1 MSTKHDPVKKQT
13 VISRYKSGEP
23 ISHIVQDTGI
33 PRSTIY
39 NWLKLSKAAENNRKE
54 PTPQNFQLLEKKVK
68 RLEGLIEIL
77 KTVDC
82 SPKDPLKV
90 KLDALEKLQQQ
101 HTYSVHMICEA
112 LEVPRG
118 TFYNHILRNK
128 RENTSYVEHRAKL
141 REVIQRI
148 YDESNQIFGYKKI
161 FAIMKEQGHH
171 TSPEMVQ
178 NLMREMGLK
187 SIRQGAKSTYKKEQ
201 RKFNNHVNQQFTVT
215 RPDEVWVSD
224 VTYFRFDDKK
234 FYICAVIDLF
244 ARKVIAYRIGKSNST
259 QLVKATF
266 RAAYENRCPSQSLV
280 FHTDRGTNYRSNSF
294 CAYLKSLGVT
304 QSFSK
309 AYTLYDN
316 SVMES
321 FFSSLKLEELY
332 RSKYRSENEFRAAV
346 DKYMIFYNEQRPHDT
361 NQNKTPARK
370 EKKFYRDCKEKSVVS
385 S

>member
-1 MSTKHDPVKKQT
+1 MNTKHDPVKKQT

-33 PRSTIY
+33 PRSTVY
-39 NWLKLSKAAENNRKE
+39 NWLKLAKATETSRKE
-54 PTPQNFQLLEKKVK
+54 PTLQNLRLLENKVK
-68 RLEGLIEIL
+68 RLEGIIEIL
-77 KTVDC
+77 KAADC

-90 KLDALEKLQQQ
+90 KLDALEKLHEQ

-280 FHTDRGTNYRSNSF
+280 FHTDRGTR
-294 CAYLKSLGVT
+294 ARLKNRKRRLFA
-304 QSFSK
+304 Q
-309 AYTLYDN
+309 
-316 SVMES
+316 
-321 FFSSLKLEELY
+321 SSLKY
-332 RSKYRSENEFRAAV
+332 V
-346 DKYMIFYNEQRPHDT
+346 GI
-361 NQNKTPARK
+361 PAS
-370 EKKFYRDCKEKSVVS
+370 FWTI
-385 S
+385 